1 MDAKVLAF
9 CAVTFA
15 GAVSAQTVPP
25 EQWVGA
31 PISSVSTLSRSSVVA
46 GYMAAAPAEAKTPQE
61 FRVGPPDAQP
71 GGVSRAETVADLNL
85 WLRSG
90 LGQSAYRDDFDPA
103 RGSYRAKLAMYQRLR
118 QGPEFAAEVAR
129 LQGMGGGCG
138 TTTARSAPMST
149 SE

>member
-15 GAVSAQTVPP
+15 GTVFAQTVPP

-31 PISSVSTLSRSSVVA
+31 PIPSVSTLSRSSVMA
-46 GYMAAAPAEAKTPQE
+46 SYMAAAPAEAKTPQE

-71 GGVSRAETVADLNL
+71 GGVSRVETMADLNL

-90 LGQSAYRDDFDPA
+90 LGQTAYSDDFDPA
-103 RGSYRAKLAMYQRLR
+103 RGFYRAKLATYQRLR

-129 LQGMGGGCG
+129 LQGMGGSA
-138 TTTARSAPMST
+138 TTTARSAPFST
-149 SE
+149 GE